1 MPPDPCERVAA
12 LVGTLN
18 AATGTVRNLARMRAR
33 PALAAVA
40 LLLLAAPAA
49 GAKARLHVTFV
60 GDSVP
65 ASLDYVPSAKAV
77 MQRGMS
83 LELDLKVCRRL
94 VAASCPYK
102 GKAPT
107 TALQAV
113 RSYGRSLG
121 DVVIVDVGYNEDGRG
136 YRQGI
141 DELMRA
147 ALAQGAKAVVWV
159 TLRET
164 SDVYHPANLAIRKAA
179 KRWPQ
184 LVVADW
190 NRYSAGKPWFRDD
203 GLHLTPTGADVLA
216 GFLRGY
222 VLRGSKLDD

>member
-1 MPPDPCERVAA
+1 MRV
-12 LVGTLN
+12 
-18 AATGTVRNLARMRAR
+18 RSI
-33 PALAAVA
+33 LAAVA
-40 LLLLAAPAA
+40 IVLLAVPAA
-49 GAKARLHVTFV
+49 GATPAVHVTFV

-83 LELDLKVCRRL
+83 LTLDLKVCRRL
-94 VAASCPYK
+94 VTASCPYK

-107 TALQAV
+107 TAVEAV
-113 RSYGRSLG
+113 RSYGHSLG

-136 YRQGI
+136 YPQGI
-141 DELMRA
+141 DELMKA
-147 ALAQGAKAVVWV
+147 ALAQGAKCVVWV

-164 SDVYHPANLAIRKAA
+164 RSVYRPANMAIRSAA
-179 KRWPQ
+179 RRWPQ
-184 LVVADW
+184 LLVADW

-203 GLHLTPTGADVLA
+203 GLHLTPTGADGLA

-222 VLRGSKLDD
+222 VLQGSKSA